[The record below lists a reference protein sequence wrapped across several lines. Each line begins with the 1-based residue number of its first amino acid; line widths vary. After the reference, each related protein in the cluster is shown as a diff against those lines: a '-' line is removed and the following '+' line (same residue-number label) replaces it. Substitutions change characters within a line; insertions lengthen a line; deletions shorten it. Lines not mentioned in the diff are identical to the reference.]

1 METASLKEHFF
12 SVIEEAIGRRNLEV
26 SAHSR
31 AYLVDLLASFARPE
45 QLFRKFR
52 YGFVESEG
60 LEPLGLKYLM
70 ALQESSKR
78 VQNLQLKDLGDQCLF
93 LTGYFYDYL
102 RRQGVSYVE
111 YHYTLGST
119 AYASLGSRL
128 QQEPVI
134 SELFGELAERFKDF
148 CMVIGDMHL
157 PALDDE
163 KKLLDVYQR
172 WRQTLDE
179 RYASLLLAK
188 GCILVQKEGKMVH

>member
-1 METASLKEHFF
+1 METASLKEYFL
-12 SVIEEAIGRRNLEV
+12 SAVEEALARRKLDASV
-26 SAHSR
+26 HSR

-52 YGFVESEG
+52 YGFIEGEG
-60 LEPLGLKYLM
+60 LEPLGLKYFT
-70 ALQESSKR
+70 ALQDSSKR
-78 VQNLQLKDLGDQCLF
+78 VQTTQLKDLGDQCLF
-93 LTGYFYDYL
+93 LTGYFYDYV
-102 RRQGVSYVE
+102 RQQGIAYVE

-134 SELFGELAERFKDF
+134 SELFGELAGRFKDF

-157 PALDDE
+157 PELDNE

-172 WRQTLDE
+172 WRKTLDE

-188 GCILVQKEGKMVH
+188 GCILVQKEGKTMH

>member
-12 SVIEEAIGRRNLEV
+12 SVIEEAISRRNLEV

-52 YGFVESEG
+52 YGFIEGEG
-60 LEPLGLKYLM
+60 LEPLGLKYFT
-70 ALQESSKR
+70 ALQDSSKR

-102 RRQGVSYVE
+102 RQQGVAYVE

-128 QQEPVI
+128 QREPVVR
-134 SELFGELAERFKDF
+134 ELFSELAERFKDF
-148 CMVIGDMHL
+148 CIVIGDMHL
-157 PALDDE
+157 PSLDNE
-163 KKLLDVYQR
+163 KKLLEVYER
-172 WRQTLDE
+172 WRQTFDE

-188 GCILVQKEGKMVH
+188 GCILVQKEEKTVH